1 MTATITYLA
10 DRQPI
15 SRPLPVPSMMPP
27 LTVMVVTLQRDH
39 VSALTW
45 RELVALHRAAWCV
58 AKGEDADDQEHVEQ
72 MRRVH
77 PIWTRIMGSEL
88 GDMTPGERNR

>member
-15 SRPLPVPSMMPP
+15 SRPLPVPSMPP

-39 VSALTW
+39 VSALRW

-58 AKGEDADDQEHVEQ
+58 AKGEDADPIEQIEQ
-72 MRRVH
+72 MQRIHPVWIRVMQ
-77 PIWTRIMGSEL
+77 PE
-88 GDMTPGERNR
+88 DAA

>member
-1 MTATITYLA
+1 MTATVVYLN

-15 SRPLPVPSMMPP
+15 SRPLPAPSMPS
-27 LTVMVVTLQRDH
+27 LATMVLTLQRDY